1 MSQSS
6 PHIRLVLA
14 AGAALACAALAGAS
28 DWPRF
33 RGPNGTGTA
42 ADQEVPV
49 SWSASENILWK
60 VSLPGRGNSSPIV
73 SAGRIFLQSSSV
85 DGKERRLICLDAT
98 TGKRLWS
105 QAEPGVTAKT
115 HPKNSLASGTP
126 AADGEHVYVT
136 SWDGHD
142 LRLLAYGFE
151 GKPLWQRDLGPF
163 TSQHGPGHSPIVYEG
178 RVILA
183 DDQDGSSVLL
193 AFDGR
198 DGKPLWQADRK
209 PFRACYSTPFVR
221 DAAGRPELI
230 VASTAGISGYNPRNG
245 GENWHYD
252 WSFSRMPLRTVASP
266 VEAAGLVVANSGDG
280 AGDRHLIAVR
290 LGGKGDVTKT
300 HLAWEN
306 RRDFPYVPTLL
317 AAGSHLFSVND
328 TGTAACYDAATGRE
342 VWSKPRLLTG
352 VSASPVL
359 VDGKV
364 YAAGEDGK
372 VCVFQADTAFKLLA
386 RNELGEPVMATPA
399 VADGRLYLRG
409 KDHLFC
415 IGKTATK

>member
-1 MSQSS
+1 
-6 PHIRLVLA
+6 V
-14 AGAALACAALAGAS
+14 AGALLLTCAALAGAG

-33 RGPNGTGTA
+33 RGPNGTGVA
-42 ADQEVPV
+42 ADKDVPV
-49 SWSASENILWK
+49 TWGPEQNVLWK
-60 VSLPGRGNSSPIV
+60 AELPGRGNSSPII
-73 SAGRIFLQSSSV
+73 SAGRVFLQSSSE
-85 DGKERRLICLDAT
+85 DGKERRLYCLDAA

-105 QAEPGVTAKT
+105 QGEPGARAKT

-126 AADGEHVYVT
+126 AADGERVFVT
-136 SWDGHD
+136 SWDGRG
-142 LRLLAYGFE
+142 LRLLGYDFA
-151 GKPLWQRDLGPF
+151 GKLLWQRDLGPY
-163 TSQHGPGHSPIVYEG
+163 TSQHGPGHSPIVHDG
-178 RVILA
+178 RVILL
-183 DDQDGSSVLL
+183 DDQDGSSAVLV
-193 AFDGR
+193 FDAR
-198 DGKPLWQADRK
+198 DGKPLWQASRK

-221 DAAGRPELI
+221 ATAAGPELI
-230 VASTAGISGYNPRNG
+230 VASTAGVSGYDPRDG
-245 GENWHYD
+245 SENWHYD
-252 WSFSRMPLRTVASP
+252 WSFTRMPLRTVASP
-266 VEAAGLVVANSGDG
+266 VEAAGLVVATSGDG
-280 AGDRHLIAVR
+280 AGDRHMIAVR

-317 AAGSHLFSVND
+317 AAGGHLFSVND
-328 TGTAACYDAATGRE
+328 KGTAACYDAATGRE

-372 VCVFQADTAFKLLA
+372 VCVFQADTTFKLLA
-386 RNELGEPVMATPA
+386 KNELGEPVMATPA

-415 IGKTATK
+415 IGKPAAK